1 MPNHVVN
8 IVSFQ
13 GDDAQIQKMLSEV
26 QNDEFGPGS
35 ISFQKLIPMPPEL
48 DIESGSRT
56 NQGLKA
62 YNDYL
67 SQHSASEDAY
77 LQAHPDLDR
86 ETFLL
91 GKKASDNIDK
101 YGAPT
106 WYDWRIDHWGTK
118 WDAYG
123 YEQGKDYSRA
133 KELRFLTAWSAP
145 HPILQKLSELYP
157 SLEITHQWADEDIGF
172 NCGIAV
178 YRAGEQTE
186 LEVKQD
192 DELANQLWE
201 SYDNAGYP
209 PNMEQQI

>member
-1 MPNHVVN
+1 MM
-8 IVSFQ
+8 
-13 GDDAQIQKMLSEV
+13 K
-26 QNDEFGPGS
+26 FGPGS

-62 YNDYL
+62 YMDFFCQYFTAMGLEKLTLDNVP
-67 SQHSASEDAY
+67 EGPEKAY

-106 WYDWRIDHWGTK
+106 WYDWRTDHWGTK

-123 YEQGKDYSRA
+123 YDEGKDYSQS

-145 HPILQKLSELYP
+145 HPILRKLSEQYP
-157 SLEITHQWADEDIGF
+157 ALEITHQWADEDIGF

-178 YRAGEQTE
+178 YRVGEQTE

-209 PNMEQQI
+209 PNMEQKM